1 MKRRNRLTAV
11 LTAGVM
17 SVLCAVPV
25 PAQADEK
32 VVIDGITYYTDYYT
46 IDGVRYDSAGVEKCD
61 RSLTNAVIQST
72 VNGIPVTYIGSSAF
86 SGCTSLTT
94 VTIPDNVETIRAHAF
109 SGCTS
114 LTAVTIPE
122 GCVIYPT
129 AFLRCFALQTVTSSG
144 DHPYYF
150 KDHAIYR
157 DNCLYNYVGGADIT
171 EYTVPADTAYLGA
184 GSFQDPPL
192 FDLIILNPDCY
203 IPDGYESTA
212 IGSYIT
218 IHGYDD
224 STAYRYAMING
235 NNFVSLGKSA
245 AAPTGSTGYAPADLD
260 GNGAI
265 NAADAASILLYAAYT
280 GAGGT
285 DDIMTFLAGR

>member
-25 PAQADEK
+25 PAQAYEE
-32 VVIDGITYYTDYYT
+32 VVIDGITYSVNGNTAY
-46 IDGVRYDSAGVEKCD
+46 VSKCD
-61 RSLTNAVIQST
+61 PTVTNAVIQST
-72 VNGIPVTYIGSSAF
+72 VNGIPVTSINDKIFAD
-86 SGCTSLTT
+86 CTSLTSATIPSWRFLSNGMFNGCTTLKSVT
-94 VTIPDNVETIRAHAF
+94 VTVDD
-109 SGCTS
+109 
-114 LTAVTIPE
+114 PE
-122 GCVIYPT
+122 
-129 AFLRCFALQTVTSSG
+129 
-144 DHPYYF
+144 YF
-150 KDHAIYR
+150 YQDDAIYR
-157 DNCLYNYVGGADIT
+157 NNCLWRYVHNCGET
-171 EYTVPADTAYLGA
+171 EYIVSENIDYLGFSA
-184 GSFQDPPL
+184 FSEPGAL
-192 FDLIILNPDCY
+192 TDLIIMNPECY
-203 IPDGYESTA
+203 IPDVGFA
-212 IGSYIT
+212 ISAKIT

-260 GNGAI
+260 GNGVI
-265 NAADAASILLYAAYT
+265 NAADAASILLYAAYV